1 MRKIL
6 YAVPI
11 LLMVG
16 LTALF
21 YVGLGKDPKLL
32 PSALI
37 GAPAPQFDL
46 PALLVKD
53 QAVSSASIEGRVV
66 LMNFFASWC
75 GPCRIEHPLLM
86 NLAEA
91 GEVPVYGINYK
102 DTEVDAKRWLA
113 DFGDPFAEIG
123 ADLEGRTGIDWGVY
137 GLPETF
143 LVNQQGQIVYKH
155 VGPLTSEVLN
165 EEIMPLVRELEK

>member
-1 MRKIL
+1 MRKVL

-11 LLMVG
+11 LLMAG

-21 YVGLGKDPKLL
+21 YVGLGKDPNLL

-53 QAVSSASIEGRVV
+53 QAGSSASIEGRVV
-66 LMNFFASWC
+66 LVNFFASWC

-91 GEVPVYGINYK
+91 GDVPVYGINYK
-102 DTEVDAKRWLA
+102 DAEVDAKRWLA
-113 DFGDPFAEIG
+113 DFGDPFSEIG
-123 ADLEGRTGIDWGVY
+123 ADIEGRTGLDWGVY
-137 GLPETF
+137 GLPESF

-155 VGPLTSEVLN
+155 VGPLTSEAIN

>member
-1 MRKIL
+1 MRKFL

-21 YVGLGKDPKLL
+21 YVGLGKDPNLL

-66 LMNFFASWC
+66 LVNFFAY
-75 GPCRIEHPLLM
+75 PQKTI
-86 NLAEA
+86 
-91 GEVPVYGINYK
+91 
-102 DTEVDAKRWLA
+102 
-113 DFGDPFAEIG
+113 
-123 ADLEGRTGIDWGVY
+123 
-137 GLPETF
+137 
-143 LVNQQGQIVYKH
+143 
-155 VGPLTSEVLN
+155 
-165 EEIMPLVRELEK
+165 

>member
-1 MRKIL
+1 M
-6 YAVPI
+6 A
-11 LLMVG
+11 G

-21 YVGLGKDPKLL
+21 YVGLGKDPNLL

-66 LMNFFASWC
+66 LVNFFASWC

-86 NLAEA
+86 NLAET
-91 GEVPVYGINYK
+91 GDVPVYGINYK
-102 DTEVDAKRWLA
+102 DAEVDAKRWLV

-123 ADLEGRTGIDWGVY
+123 ADVEGRTGIDWGVY

-155 VGPLTSEVLN
+155 VGPLTLEVLN
-165 EEIMPLVRELEK
+165 GEIMPLVRELNK

>member
-1 MRKIL
+1 
-6 YAVPI
+6 
-11 LLMVG
+11 MVG

-155 VGPLTSEVLN
+155 VGPLTSEVLHG
-165 EEIMPLVRELEK
+165 EIMPLVRELNK

>member
-1 MRKIL
+1 M
-6 YAVPI
+6 A
-11 LLMVG
+11 G

-21 YVGLGKDPKLL
+21 YVGLGKDPNLL

-53 QAVSSASIEGRVV
+53 QAGSSASIEGRVV
-66 LMNFFASWC
+66 LVNFFASWC

-91 GEVPVYGINYK
+91 GDVPVYGINYK
-102 DTEVDAKRWLA
+102 DAEVDAKRWLA
-113 DFGDPFAEIG
+113 DFGDPFSESG
-123 ADLEGRTGIDWGVY
+123 ADIEGRTGIDWGVY

-155 VGPLTSEVLN
+155 VAPLTSEASN

>member
-1 MRKIL
+1 MRKFL

-21 YVGLGKDPKLL
+21 YVGLGKDPNLL

-37 GAPAPQFDL
+37 GEPAPQFDL

-66 LMNFFASWC
+66 LVNFFASWC

-86 NLAEA
+86 DLAEA

-102 DTEVDAKRWLA
+102 DAEVDAKRWLV

-155 VGPLTSEVLN
+155 VGPLTSEAIN
-165 EEIMPLVRELEK
+165 QEIMPLVRELEK